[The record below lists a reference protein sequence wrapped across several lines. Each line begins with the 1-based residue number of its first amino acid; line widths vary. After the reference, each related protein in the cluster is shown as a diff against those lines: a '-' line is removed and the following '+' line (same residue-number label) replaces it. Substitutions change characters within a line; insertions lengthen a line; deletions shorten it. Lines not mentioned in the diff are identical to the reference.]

1 MVRHN
6 YFKYNIYLFL
16 VDVMERKNNKLDW
29 TMKEKEIRN
38 QIGNVIRIMLEH
50 SVTLQFIQAIK
61 QSNGNSI
68 LRII

>member
-61 QSNGNSI
+61 QSNGN
-68 LRII
+68 

>member
-1 MVRHN
+1 
-6 YFKYNIYLFL
+6 
-16 VDVMERKNNKLDW
+16 MERKNIKLDW

-61 QSNGNSI
+61 QSNGN
-68 LRII
+68 